1 MATGAFKGLCVVG
14 VMWGVISLMRK
25 KMERKYNMISRDR
38 SGIIQQF
45 YEAKRV
51 LTSLQNEISSKH
63 DSIRERFAKVS
74 L

>member
-1 MATGAFKGLCVVG
+1 MG
-14 VMWGVISLMRK
+14 
-25 KMERKYNMISRDR
+25 RKYDMISRDR
-38 SGIIQQF
+38 SGIMQQF